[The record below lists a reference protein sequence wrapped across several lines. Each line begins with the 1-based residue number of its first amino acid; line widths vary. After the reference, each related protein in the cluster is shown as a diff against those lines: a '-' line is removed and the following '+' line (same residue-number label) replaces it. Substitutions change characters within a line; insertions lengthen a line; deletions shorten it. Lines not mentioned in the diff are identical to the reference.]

1 MQSSLNKINLV
12 QYECEITPF
21 HKMYISKDN
30 LTYFLFINNKK
41 ILRFYISHIKKNILI
56 IEVILKDF

>member
-1 MQSSLNKINLV
+1 MESSLNKINLV

-21 HKMYISKDN
+21 YKTYVSKDN
-30 LTYFLFINNKK
+30 LNYFLSTNNKK
-41 ILRFYISHIKKNILI
+41 ILRFYISHIKKSILI